1 MTCETCPNSAAWHRR
16 QLEHL
21 ESTIGP
27 RAAQDF
33 EQAHPEAEESVDGF
47 DPRHP
52 RAIEHEDGWHAEY
65 VDVDCPTC
73 REESAQLGMTETLP
87 EPQYETRTDQTIRES
102 GVTVDPRDRSVLA
115 QQATRAA
122 NMNGGRYSDE
132 LRSELRTYEYAGR
145 DGYLKLV
152 DEGNR
157 VARTLGYVR

>member
-1 MTCETCPNSAAWHRR
+1 MD
-16 QLEHL
+16 HL
-21 ESTIGP
+21 EETIGP

-33 EQAHPEAEESVDGF
+33 EQAHPETD
-47 DPRHP
+47 
-52 RAIEHEDGWHAEY
+52 
-65 VDVDCPTC
+65 DVDELETPVDPFDTDAGLIG
-73 REESAQLGMTETLP
+73 RKYVKRVAELEAEGMTTSDAQAAADAELIAIDEQTP
-87 EPQYETRTDQTIRES
+87 VEPAYESRTDQTIRES
-102 GVTVDPRDRSVLA
+102 GVDVDPRDRSVLA

-145 DGYLKLV
+145 DQYLKLV